1 MAYTVSGHG
10 PQTRLGF
17 RDHATIFLF
26 KRVSKH
32 AQRIFFL
39 ASLGGQFNHYATQRR
54 MAMVKLNEAMQLSY
68 REDAIKLPMY
78 LSQRVWGRTGLED
91 ILTEEALEA
100 ATSPADMEN
109 LAGRVVDI
117 SPTWAHYAPR
127 EEMIGDVMELL
138 NHHCRELKE
147 RDIHELSTT
156 HVG

>member
-1 MAYTVSGHG
+1 MAHSVSDYGTG
-10 PQTRLGF
+10 TRLGF

-78 LSQRVWGRTGLED
+78 LSQRVWGGTGLED
-91 ILTEEALEA
+91 ILTEESLESA
-100 ATSPADMEN
+100 SRQGKLEV
-109 LAGRVVDI
+109 LAGQVVDVARD
-117 SPTWAHYAPR
+117 WAHYASR
-127 EEMIGDVMELL
+127 DEMIGDVTELL
-138 NHHCRELKE
+138 KHHCMELKE
-147 RDIHELSTT
+147 RSAREHA
-156 HVG
+156 VA